1 MINCFLPPPLRG
13 CLGGGGGSGRG
24 EGEEASSKV
33 ILMKTY
39 KVFMNKYSQKVRH
52 KKNSI
57 DLILTSYV
65 YKE

>member
-13 CLGGGGGSGRG
+13 GLGGGGGGGRG

-52 KKNSI
+52 
-57 DLILTSYV
+57 
-65 YKE
+65 